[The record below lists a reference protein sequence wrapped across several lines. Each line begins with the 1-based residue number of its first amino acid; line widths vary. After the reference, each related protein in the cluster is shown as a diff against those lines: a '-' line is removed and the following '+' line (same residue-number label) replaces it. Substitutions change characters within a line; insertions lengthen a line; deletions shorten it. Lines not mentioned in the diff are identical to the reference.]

1 MDALIDIY
9 REVKRTRDGIRPVQ
23 HGTDGHP
30 VRLILKTRTA
40 GSQQRKS
47 YRPSRH
53 ESGGW
58 RIWIGRSSPTIPSIY
73 SQRAVTQSRFF
84 SIFVVPLG
92 REIPRVKGSSSLREN
107 LDNFFTPD
115 GRFRFG
121 MLGSSSLRE
130 NLDNFFTPDGRFRF
144 GMLRHHRDV
153 AHIGRN
159 VYWCRPRPEALL
171 R

>member
-30 VRLILKTRTA
+30 VRLILKQEQLVHNNVNVT
-40 GSQQRKS
+40 G
-47 YRPSRH
+47 RPDTNRGPGVSRLAVLLQ
-53 ESGGW
+53 
-58 RIWIGRSSPTIPSIY
+58 PSLL
-73 SQRAVTQSRFF
+73 STLKGLSHNQEFF
-84 SIFVVPLG
+84 SIFVVLLG
-92 REIPRVKGSSSLREN
+92 REIPRVK
-107 LDNFFTPD
+107 
-115 GRFRFG
+115 
-121 MLGSSSLRE
+121 GSSSLRE